1 MNSPKV
7 SIYEVDD
14 WQALYIDGELVYENH
29 EISPQTLLQKLGI
42 TFKVKYVD
50 GFNVD
55 EHIFPKEEQTL
66 LNEFFL

>member
-7 SIYEVDD
+7 SIYEVED

-29 EISPQTLLQKLGI
+29 KISPQTILQKLGI
-42 TFKVKYVD
+42 TFKVKQVD
-50 GFNVD
+50 KFDVD
-55 EHIFPKEEQTL
+55 EHTFPKEEQTL